1 MSFTGC
7 PVKLS
12 AAPTPGTARLHGM
25 SRVHA
30 FTDDALGEYD
40 AVGLVAALHEGAV
53 SVPEVVEAAIARV
66 ERVDPD
72 LNAVAFPAYDR
83 ARAEARR
90 PRAGY
95 FAGVP
100 TFLKDNVD
108 VAGMPTQAG
117 TDSYV
122 GRVQAA
128 DGDFARMYLDTGLLT
143 LGKTQLSEY
152 GFSAAAE
159 HPRLGAVR
167 SPWSTDHVAG
177 ASSAG
182 SAALVAAGA
191 VPLAHANDGGGS
203 IRIPAAVNGLVGLKP
218 TRDRL
223 AQDRT
228 MRDMPVRIVSDGVVT
243 RSVRDT
249 AAFLREAEKVYR
261 ALHLPPIGDITRPG
275 RARLRVALNTTG
287 LGVGANAE
295 VTALTEDVGALLE
308 GLGHLVEPV
317 EAMMVPA
324 TFPDDFLLYWSMLAT
339 FLVHTGR
346 RTHGAAWAPHHLDNL
361 TLGLDRH
368 CRRNL
373 HRLPRAI
380 TRLRRTRTQS
390 QAFFRRYDVLL
401 TPTLA
406 TGTPKVGHLDPTR
419 DYDTIMG
426 RLLDWVAF
434 TPLQNATGDPAISL
448 PLATTAGGLPL
459 GVMFGAGS
467 GREAT
472 LLELAYELEQARPW
486 ARIQG

>member
-1 MSFTGC
+1 MN
-7 PVKLS
+7 
-12 AAPTPGTARLHGM
+12 RI
-25 SRVHA
+25 HA
-30 FTDDALGEYD
+30 FTDDALGELD
-40 AVGLVAALHEGAV
+40 AVGLVQALHEGAV
-53 SVPEVVEAAIARV
+53 SVPEVVDAAIARV
-66 ERVDPD
+66 EQVDPE
-72 LNAVAFPAYDR
+72 LNAVAFRAYDR
-83 ARAEARR
+83 ARSDSRAPR
-90 PRAGY
+90 PGY

-100 TFLKDNVD
+100 TFVKDNVD
-108 VAGMPTQAG
+108 VQGMPTQAG

-122 GRVQAA
+122 GRPQAA
-128 DGDFARMYLDTGLLT
+128 DGDFARMYLATGLVP

-223 AQDRT
+223 AQDK
-228 MRDMPVRIVSDGVVT
+228 MARDMPIRIVSDGVLT

-249 AAFLREAEKVYR
+249 AAFFREAEKVYR

-275 RARLRVALNTTG
+275 RGRLRVALNTTG
-287 LGVGANAE
+287 MGVPAGPE
-295 VTALTEDVGALLE
+295 VVALTEDVGSLLE
-308 GLGHLVEPV
+308 GLGHRVEPV
-317 EAMMVPA
+317 ETMMVPS
-324 TFPDDFLLYWSMLAT
+324 TFPDDFLLYWSMLAM
-339 FLVHTGR
+339 FLVRTGR
-346 RTHGAAWAPHHLDNL
+346 RTHGASWAPQNLDNL

-380 TRLRRTRTQS
+380 TRLRRTKAQS
-390 QAFFRRYDVLL
+390 EVFFRRYDVLL

-406 TGTPKVGHLDPTR
+406 TGTPEVGHLDPTQ
-419 DYDTIMG
+419 DFDTIMG

-448 PLATTAGGLPL
+448 PLASTADGLPL
-459 GVMFGAGS
+459 GVMFGAGA

-486 ARIQG
+486 ARIQA